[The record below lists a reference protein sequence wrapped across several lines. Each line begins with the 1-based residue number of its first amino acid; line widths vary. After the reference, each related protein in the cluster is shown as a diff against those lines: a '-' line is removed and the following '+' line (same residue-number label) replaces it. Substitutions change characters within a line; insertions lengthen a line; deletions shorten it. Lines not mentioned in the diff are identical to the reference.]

1 MPEGDFPELVSVAA
15 TGDQQAWTLLV
26 GRLWPVALKVAHAY
40 RLGDADT
47 GDVCQA
53 TCLAL
58 AQQLNSLR
66 DATRLPGWVATTARR
81 QAVKMLAARAREAT
95 LTCENLVV
103 RPSPESLVLAAERD
117 RELWAAAR
125 AFPELHRRLLWL
137 LAHRPELT
145 QTEIAAEL
153 GIRPGSV
160 GPLRRRCL
168 DRLRR
173 HLTSAGFTYP

>member
-1 MPEGDFPELVSVAA
+1 MPESDFPELVSVAVA
-15 TGDQQAWTLLV
+15 GDQRAWTLLV
-26 GRLWPVALKVAHAY
+26 RRLWPVAMNAAHAY
-40 RLGDADT
+40 RLGDADA

-53 TCLAL
+53 TWLAL
-58 AQQLNSLR
+58 SQQLHSLR

-81 QAVKMLAARAREAT
+81 QAVKMVAARAREVE
-95 LTCENLVV
+95 LTCENVAV

-117 RELWAAAR
+117 RELWAAAQEL
-125 AFPELHRRLLWL
+125 PERYRRLLWL

-145 QTEIAAEL
+145 QSEIAAEL
-153 GIRPGSV
+153 GICPGSV

-173 HLTSAGFTYP
+173 HLTAAGFTYP